1 MADVIDTLAIDIVAN
16 DSFTA
21 VAKPFLALLER
32 MEQKLDSNAKALDD
46 ANKSV
51 EGLSTTVAEL
61 NDATSEISK
70 SQDNH
75 TKALEKNEKQ
85 SKKNE
90 KTAKNLLDAILGFG
104 KALGAI
110 STMIMAGV
118 GFDRLVKQASQAN
131 QELDNISKNIGM
143 SSQSL
148 SSWQGAAEAMGG
160 SASGMA
166 NTLSSL
172 SGALTRFQVMGDA
185 SVIPFFNALG
195 VAPLDAMGN
204 IRKLEDIMLE
214 LADKFSKMDRGTAL
228 VMAQGLGID
237 EETFNTLAQGKE
249 AYQEV
254 LAYQNKVYKSN
265 QDDIETSKKLNKSV
279 SMLNQQFD
287 GLKLMIANAAAPAL
301 LTISEL
307 TTKFFEFLSRNENLV
322 KGVFMGIAGAMT
334 AVLIPTLLSASKA
347 ALAFI
352 APFLPYILI
361 VTALGVAFGL
371 LYDDYKKWADGGN
384 SLFNWGAF
392 IEWIKK
398 ADLSVDNIKDAFADL
413 LTGYEDWEKAVSA
426 AKSWLELKGFTKDGK
441 MSVDSLGEGFKNV
454 AKDIYQSLLPALDK
468 VLNIIN
474 LLLDGKISKAW
485 DATKALGNDMLDA
498 AVEAAGDSVIG
509 DAVKFSR
516 KAVKSTFT
524 AIENDVNAFGKLL
537 KGEMT
542 PGEFWDYAWNGS
554 VSYVENSVNN
564 TLGLA
569 GDVASRAGNATV
581 RFVDKSFGI
590 DPDKD
595 ELSLTQQSK
604 NVGLV
609 DSKKGF
615 SKGASTDYSK
625 EKILSKEKSFKGFGA
640 EIDSYIRH
648 GAQMFG
654 VDEKVLRGF
663 VKMED
668 GWYGKMSNTGAI
680 GTGQFTRDTWNDL
693 AKTKEGQSIGMKLI
707 TKDNFRTENDPRW
720 DKRVNTL
727 ATALLARNNGNIL
740 KKNGVEITGEN
751 LYMAHN
757 IGTGGFVRAMTG
769 RATESDIDAMR
780 KNGMKAGMTPQDFV
794 KYQKGRFT
802 NHYNM
807 ANSVSPLYI
816 DPNRPVGG
824 FAVATALNATQ
835 QARQTMQN
843 LAQPQSINNNQRT
856 EVVINGGVNV
866 HSSASTITGTT
877 QDAVNGL
884 KTSMSG
890 LQFNTGLV

>member
-32 MEQKLDSNAKALDD
+32 MEQKLDSNAKALDE

-61 NDATSEISK
+61 NDATSEVSK
-70 SQDNH
+70 SQDKH
-75 TKALEKNEKQ
+75 TKSLEKNEKQ

-148 SSWQGAAEAMGG
+148 SSWKGAAEAMGG

-214 LADKFSKMDRGTAL
+214 LADKFSKMDRRTAL
-228 VMAQGLGID
+228 TIAQGMGID

-249 AYQEV
+249 AYQEM
-254 LAYQNKVYKSN
+254 LDYQSKVYKSN

-371 LYDDYKKWADGGN
+371 LYEDYKKWADGGN

-441 MSVDSLGEGFKNV
+441 MSVESLGEGFKNV

-474 LLLDGKISKAW
+474 LLLDGEFSKAW
-485 DATKALGNDMLDA
+485 DATKALGNELLESA
-498 AVEAAGDSVIG
+498 IETAGDNIVGDTIKNVGDLAKVTTSTMEGIISDASKVYNGEMSGGEFLSNTWDRTVGFVEGNINSGLSFINNAISRVG
-509 DAVKFSR
+509 DA
-516 KAVKSTFT
+516 TT
-524 AIENDVNAFGKLL
+524 
-537 KGEMT
+537 
-542 PGEFWDYAWNGS
+542 
-554 VSYVENSVNN
+554 
-564 TLGLA
+564 
-569 GDVASRAGNATV
+569 

-595 ELSLTQQSK
+595 EFSLTQKHK
-604 NVGLV
+604 NGELI

-615 SKGASTDYSK
+615 SKSSAIIEKSIRDEMNKLGYSK
-625 EKILSKEKSFKGFGA
+625 QEQAMFLATVTHESSDFNRLREIGGYKSVEQMQNAGIARAKKDPEGAKRAIEQGVDAQFEFMYGGRMGNDQAGDGAKYRGRGAIQITGKDNYRRIGNMLGVDLVKNPELLEKDPVLAAKASIAWWENKKSESKSFKQAISTGDFEAVTKGVNNGLNGWEDRKKRYAMYSRDVILSK
-640 EIDSYIRH
+640 
-648 GAQMFG
+648 
-654 VDEKVLRGF
+654 
-663 VKMED
+663 
-668 GWYGKMSNTGAI
+668 T
-680 GTGQFTRDTWNDL
+680 
-693 AKTKEGQSIGMKLI
+693 
-707 TKDNFRTENDPRW
+707 
-720 DKRVNTL
+720 
-727 ATALLARNNGNIL
+727 
-740 KKNGVEITGEN
+740 
-751 LYMAHN
+751 
-757 IGTGGFVRAMTG
+757 
-769 RATESDIDAMR
+769 
-780 KNGMKAGMTPQDFV
+780 
-794 KYQKGRFT
+794 
-802 NHYNM
+802 
-807 ANSVSPLYI
+807 I
-816 DPNRPVGG
+816 DPNQPIGG
-824 FAVATALNATQ
+824 YAVATALNATQ

-877 QDAVNGL
+877 QDAANGI

>member
-32 MEQKLDSNAKALDD
+32 MEQELDSNAKALDE

-61 NDATSEISK
+61 SDATSEVSK

-85 SKKNE
+85 IKSSDKS
-90 KTAKNLLDAILGFG
+90 AKNLLDGILGFG

-110 STMIMAGV
+110 STMIMASV
-118 GFDRLVKQASQAN
+118 GLDRLVKQASQAN
-131 QELDNISKNIGM
+131 QELDSMAKNIGM
-143 SSQSL
+143 SSRSL
-148 SSWQGAAEAMGG
+148 ATWQGAAEAMGG

-249 AYQEV
+249 AYKEV
-254 LAYQNKVYKSN
+254 LAYQNRVYKSN

-322 KGVFMGIAGAMT
+322 KGVFMGIVGAMT
-334 AVLIPTLLSASKA
+334 AVLIPTLLSGAKA
-347 ALAFI
+347 ALAFM
-352 APFLPYILI
+352 APFLPAILI

-371 LYDDYKKWADGGN
+371 LYDDYKKWSEGGN

-392 IEWIKK
+392 IKWFDK
-398 ADLSVDNIKDAFADL
+398 ANFSARSLADGFTYL
-413 LTGYEDWEKAVSA
+413 LTEYEDWNALAEDG
-426 AKSWLELKGFTKDGK
+426 KSWLKLKGFIDENGL
-441 MSVDSLGEGFKNV
+441 SVGSLATGFKNLG
-454 AKDIYQSLLPALDK
+454 KDIVEYLMPVFDRLLGILYKIITLDLEGAWNEVKSL
-468 VLNIIN
+468 
-474 LLLDGKISKAW
+474 GS
-485 DATKALGNDMLDA
+485 
-498 AVEAAGDSVIG
+498 DSVDWVTQKTK
-509 DAVKFSR
+509 DAWVG
-516 KAVKSTFT
+516 VQ
-524 AIENDVNAFGKLL
+524 N
-537 KGEMT
+537 
-542 PGEFWDYAWNGS
+542 WWNG
-554 VSYVENSVNN
+554 VEERVPTAFDKAAQIQSS
-564 TLGLA
+564 
-569 GDVASRAGNATV
+569 DEAS
-581 RFVDKSFGI
+581 
-590 DPDKD
+590 
-595 ELSLTQQSK
+595 LMQQSK
-604 NVGLV
+604 DVGLV

-615 SKGASTDYSK
+615 KKESFVFEGQQSAKGLTQEETGALAAQMVKRESGGNLRAENQYGYLGLYQFGAAALVDAGLIDDAKYRAAVRKYGKGLSNGSDADVHKAFLADSSNWTIKGGREAFLNNKAIQDNAIVALMNKNVGYLGSTYQGSAEHKAGLLMASHLKGAGGAKAFTNSGIDSTDGNGT
-625 EKILSKEKSFKGFGA
+625 KIS
-640 EIDSYIRH
+640 DY
-648 GAQMFG
+648 
-654 VDEKVLRGF
+654 
-663 VKMED
+663 
-668 GWYGKMSNTGAI
+668 YNTGRKAI
-680 GTGQFTRDTWNDL
+680 QL
-693 AKTKEGQSIGMKLI
+693 AKQQGKSNQSKPI
-707 TKDNFRTENDPRW
+707 DW
-720 DKRVNTL
+720 NT
-727 ATALLARNNGNIL
+727 
-740 KKNGVEITGEN
+740 
-751 LYMAHN
+751 
-757 IGTGGFVRAMTG
+757 
-769 RATESDIDAMR
+769 
-780 KNGMKAGMTPQDFV
+780 
-794 KYQKGRFT
+794 
-802 NHYNM
+802 
-807 ANSVSPLYI
+807 
-816 DPNRPVGG
+816 PVGG
-824 FAVATALNATQ
+824 YMVATALNATQ

-877 QDAVNGL
+877 QDAANGI

-890 LQFNTGLV
+890 LQFNTGFV